1 MCIGVLKADKT
12 RAIPSVFLEM
22 RMYSILYVDDEE
34 ILLGLNKIY
43 LERGGEFSVDTS
55 ASAPDAL
62 KKLCTVSYDAII
74 SDYDMPGMDGIA
86 FLKEVRLRHGS
97 LPFLLFT
104 GKGREEVVIEAVDNG
119 VDYYVQKGSDMLG
132 MIAELRH
139 KILRSIERRRIVDE
153 LERSR
158 QQMNDIINFLPDA
171 TFVRDIHG
179 TVIAWN
185 HAMEQ
190 MTGVS
195 RNAMMGKDNFEY
207 SLPLYHERR
216 PLLADLVLQEDP
228 EIDTRYRFFQRDGD
242 KISSE
247 IFIPHLN
254 GNRGA
259 RLWVTASPLYDA
271 DGAVTGAIESFR
283 DITDYYS
290 VKRDLELSREM
301 NQGFADMVPV
311 GVYEMDLSCTLTF
324 SNRVCRELFGLS
336 DTDLLETITILDFI
350 DPSDRDRARA
360 DIMDVA
366 RGKVSKGQEYL
377 LRRKDHSTFP
387 SLIIA
392 GMVVDPESQ
401 KPIGVRG
408 IIVDLT
414 ERKREARALH
424 DSRELL
430 AIALAAGD
438 SGIWDMDLCAMKVYD
453 IQEWACR
460 ALGYLP
466 GDLPVI
472 TLDTCT
478 TLVHPLD
485 MPGIMKSY
493 LLHQSGIEPLFLSEF
508 RLAAKDRS
516 WVRVAVRGKV
526 IERNAGNEPVRL
538 TGIISVVSRQKA

>member
-1 MCIGVLKADKT
+1 
-12 RAIPSVFLEM
+12 
-22 RMYSILYVDDEE
+22 MYSILYVDDEE

-43 LERGGEFSVDTS
+43 LERGGEFTVETS
-55 ASAPDAL
+55 ASAPEAL

-74 SDYDMPGMDGIA
+74 SDYEMPGMDGIA

-97 LPFLLFT
+97 LPFILFT

-119 VDYYVQKGSDMLG
+119 VDFYVQKGSDMQG

-179 TVIAWN
+179 RVIAWN

-195 RNAMMGKDNFEY
+195 RDAMLGKGNFEY
-207 SLPLYHERR
+207 ALPLYHERC
-216 PLLADLVLQEDP
+216 PILADLVLQEDP

-247 IFIPHLN
+247 VHIPHLN

-259 RLWVTASPLYDA
+259 RIWVTASPLYDA

-290 VKRDLELSREM
+290 VKRDLVLSQEM
-301 NQGFADMVPV
+301 NQGFADMVPA

-324 SNRVCRELFGLS
+324 SNLVCRELFGLS
-336 DTDLLETITILDFI
+336 DTDLLEKITILDFI

-377 LRRKDHSTFP
+377 LRTKNGSTFP
-387 SLIIA
+387 ALVI
-392 GMVVDPESQ
+392 GRMVVDPESK

-408 IIVDLT
+408 VIVDLT
-414 ERKREARALH
+414 ERKQEAKELH
-424 DSRELL
+424 ESRERLDL
-430 AIALAAGD
+430 ALNAGD
-438 SGIWDMDLCAMKVYD
+438 IGIWDVDMTSLQVRDVYG
-453 IQEWACR
+453 WANR
-460 ALGYLP
+460 TLGLHFEDP
-466 GDLPVI
+466 QAI
-472 TLDTCT
+472 TFNSAKS
-478 TLVHPLD
+478 LVNPLD
-485 MPGIMKSY
+485 MPRAIY
-493 LLHQSGIEPLFLSEF
+493 AFYQHISGKKHLFESEIRLSC
-508 RLAAKDRS
+508 ADGS
-516 WVRVAVRGKV
+516 WKWVSVRGKV
-526 IERNAGNEPVRL
+526 IERDANNNPARITGTVNEITLPKR
-538 TGIISVVSRQKA
+538 

>member
-1 MCIGVLKADKT
+1 
-12 RAIPSVFLEM
+12 
-22 RMYSILYVDDEE
+22 MYSILYVDDEE

-43 LERGGEFSVDTS
+43 LERGGDFSVDTS
-55 ASAPDAL
+55 ASAPEAL

-74 SDYDMPGMDGIA
+74 SDYEMPGMDGIA

-195 RNAMMGKDNFEY
+195 RNAMIGKGNFEY

-216 PLLADLVLQEDP
+216 PILADLVLQEDP

-247 IFIPHLN
+247 VFIPHLN
-254 GNRGA
+254 GNRGV

-290 VKRDLELSREM
+290 VKRDLDLSREM
-301 NQGFADMVPV
+301 NQGFADMVPA

-324 SNRVCRELFGLS
+324 SNRACRELFGLS
-336 DTDLLETITILDFI
+336 DADLLETISIPDFI
-350 DPSDRDRARA
+350 DPVDRDRARA

-377 LRRKDHSTFP
+377 LRRKDGSTFP
-387 SLIIA
+387 ALIIA

-414 ERKREARALH
+414 ERKHEAQELFE
-424 DSRELL
+424 SRERLDL
-430 AIALAAGD
+430 ALDAGD
-438 SGIWDMDLCAMKVYD
+438 TGIWDVDMLTLEVRDVYG
-453 IQEWACR
+453 WANR
-460 ALGYLP
+460 TLGLHLE
-466 GDLPVI
+466 DSRSI
-472 TLDTCT
+472 SFNSAKS
-478 TLVHPLD
+478 LVHPLD
-485 MPGIMKSY
+485 IPKAVY
-493 LLHQSGIEPLFLSEF
+493 AFYQHLSGKKHLFESELRLSCG
-508 RLAAKDRS
+508 DGS
-516 WVRVAVRGKV
+516 WKLVSVRGKV
-526 IERNAGNEPVRL
+526 IERDANNHPIRITGTVNEITLP
-538 TGIISVVSRQKA
+538 KK

>member
-1 MCIGVLKADKT
+1 
-12 RAIPSVFLEM
+12 
-22 RMYSILYVDDEE
+22 MYSILYVDDEE
-34 ILLGLNKIY
+34 ILLGVNKIF
-43 LERGGEFSVDTS
+43 LERGGEFSVDTTTS
-55 ASAPDAL
+55 AVEAL
-62 KKLCTVSYDAII
+62 KKIRTLSYDAII
-74 SDYDMPGMDGIA
+74 SDYEMPGMDGIA
-86 FLKEVRLRHGS
+86 FLKEVRLHHGS

-119 VDYYVQKGSDMLG
+119 VDFYIQKGSDMQG
-132 MIAELRH
+132 MMAELRH
-139 KILRSIERRRIVDE
+139 KILRSIERRRITNE

-179 TVIAWN
+179 RVIAWN

-190 MTGVS
+190 MTGVF
-195 RNAMMGKDNFEY
+195 RDAMLGKGNFEY
-207 SLPLYHERR
+207 ALPLYQKRC

-228 EIDTRYRFFQRDGD
+228 EIDPRYRFFQRDGD
-242 KISSE
+242 KINAE
-247 IFIPHLN
+247 IHIPHLN

-259 RLWVTASPLYDA
+259 RLWITASPLYDA
-271 DGAVTGAIESFR
+271 EGAVTGAIESFR

-301 NQGFADMVPV
+301 NQGFADMVPA

-324 SNRVCRELFGLS
+324 SNRICRELFGLNEA
-336 DTDLLETITILDFI
+336 DLLEKISILDFI

-366 RGKVSKGQEYL
+366 WGKVSKGQEYL
-377 LRRKDHSTFP
+377 LKRMDGSTFP
-387 SLIIA
+387 ALIIG
-392 GMVVDPESQ
+392 GMVVDPESK
-401 KPIGVRG
+401 KPTGVRG

-414 ERKREARALH
+414 ERKRDAQALH
-424 DSRELL
+424 ESRERL
-430 AIALAAGD
+430 ALALKAGD
-438 SGIWDMDLCAMKVYD
+438 SGIWDVDLRAMRVYD

-478 TLVHPLD
+478 SLVHPLD
-485 MPGIMKSY
+485 MPKILYSY
-493 LLHQSGIEPLFLSEF
+493 AQHHSGKEPLFESEF

-516 WVRVAVRGKV
+516 WTWVVVRGKV
-526 IERNAGNEPVRL
+526 IERDAANEPVRL
-538 TGIISVVSRQKA
+538 TGIINVLSQQKA